1 LYVYILAVVLEKFAD
16 IKGVIRRTDK
26 TVDKRTKTNK
36 QTVVDKTLHR
46 KLKVR
51 LGNTTS
57 LKPGGEPLCLWME
70 KIALV
75 CSICCN
81 SVYAGFLINNYD
93 IFVIYHLLENVLTVI
108 HTHCGEGA
116 MTY

>member
-1 LYVYILAVVLEKFAD
+1 V
-16 IKGVIRRTDK
+16 
-26 TVDKRTKTNK
+26 
-36 QTVVDKTLHR
+36 
-46 KLKVR
+46 
-51 LGNTTS
+51 
-57 LKPGGEPLCLWME
+57 PWME

-81 SVYAGFLINNYD
+81 SVYAGLLINNYD

-108 HTHCGEGA
+108 HTRCAEGA